1 MVHCAPPDSVP
12 SPVRNEMAP
21 RELPERSLVLLAFA
35 SAIVTAN
42 AYYVHPI
49 IADVAADLG
58 ASAALVGAVP
68 ALNQVGLA
76 VGIGLLLPL
85 GDRMSNRRLVPVFAL
100 AQTLALVV
108 MAVASDFVSF
118 VAAST
123 ALGFFTI
130 TPYLLPAYVSKRVD
144 PARLGHATA
153 VLTTGVIAGVLLSRT
168 ASGAI
173 AEYLGWRTVY
183 VIAGGLMAL
192 ATLVLP
198 LLMDDETNPGDA
210 STAPPPPYLA
220 LLASLV
226 PIVRAHP
233 EVLLSGV
240 IQALNFGIFL
250 AVWLGIGLHL
260 TSPAL
265 GYGTDAVGFLAVFA
279 VVNLVTTPRLGRW
292 ADGVGPQRARVLMAL
307 LQFAGVL
314 CLFLMGATYWW
325 LLLPITLMNVSG
337 PLMDITGRM
346 TILDRAPEIR
356 TRLMTVYIMIMFMG
370 AGAASWLGTVAYDWG
385 GWSGTCA
392 LALGLSVL
400 AVGLS
405 LLALRRQGRTQ
416 RED

>member
-1 MVHCAPPDSVP
+1 MP
-12 SPVRNEMAP
+12 P
-21 RELPERSLVLLAFA
+21 RELSERSLVLLAVA
-35 SAIVTAN
+35 SAIVAAN

-49 IADVAADLG
+49 IARIAEDLG

-68 ALNQVGLA
+68 ALNQIGLA

-85 GDRMSNRRLVPVFAL
+85 GDRVNNRRLVPVFAL
-100 AQTLALVV
+100 AQTVALVV

-118 VAAST
+118 LAAST

-153 VLTTGVIAGVLLSRT
+153 VLTTGVIAGVLLSRA

-183 VIAGGLMAL
+183 VLAGALMAI
-192 ATLVLP
+192 ATMILP
-198 LLMDDETNPGDA
+198 LLMDDETNPGEEGGD
-210 STAPPPPYLA
+210 APPPYGA
-220 LLASLV
+220 LLASLL

-233 EVLLSGV
+233 EVLLSGA

-265 GYGTDAVGFLAVFA
+265 GHGTDAVGFLALFA

-292 ADGVGPQRARVLMAL
+292 ADRVGPLRARLLMAL
-307 LQFAGVL
+307 VQLAGVL
-314 CLFLMGATYWW
+314 CLFVMGATYWW

-356 TRLMTVYIMIMFMG
+356 TRLMTVYIMIMFTG
-370 AGAASWLGTVAYDWG
+370 AGAASWAGTVAYDWG
-385 GWSGTCA
+385 GWAGTCA
-392 LALGLSVL
+392 LALS
-400 AVGLS
+400 LS
-405 LLALRRQGRTQ
+405 LVAVVLSGLALRGR
-416 RED
+416 REA